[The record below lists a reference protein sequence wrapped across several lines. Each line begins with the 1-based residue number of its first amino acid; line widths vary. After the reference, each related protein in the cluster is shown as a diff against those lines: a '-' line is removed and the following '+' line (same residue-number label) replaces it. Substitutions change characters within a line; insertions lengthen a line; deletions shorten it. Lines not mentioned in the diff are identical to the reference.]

1 MNIIFKPYLPEFLIY
16 LFIGITLLL
25 SINLYGKLSKSLF
38 LPQKITLLFLR
49 ICVILCIGLIL
60 LNPCK
65 AKKQEEKKS
74 EPKIVLAIDLSKSMN
89 QIDMDKSSRIDYVK
103 SVFKKIKWL
112 EMKKVNDIKIEHYSF
127 ADNANSIL
135 PENIITLAADGK
147 STNLNTI
154 IKTITSDTNHT
165 QDCKGII
172 LFTDGRDHS
181 NKAPELIANLAEA
194 KNIPIYSFPVGNQGY
209 LRDVEVNIKSM
220 NSFCFINQP
229 FIIESE
235 IQTIGCQYENL
246 KIKLFRNDIQ
256 VDSLILNTK
265 DLNTNPISFKV
276 SEEKPGTFTYK
287 ISVAPIHDEHDITNN
302 ESITFLK
309 VVDKKI
315 KILLLEGS
323 PHWDTTFL
331 QRSLQRNPKL
341 ELDSIIQYAPKRVHQ
356 SRQTVGQ
363 KILQIPS
370 TTEEFSFY
378 DVIILGK
385 NINDMLSSNQIAQ
398 LSDYIQRSGGIVLTF
413 RGNSFN
419 QKELPDFMP
428 GLWSTEISKFDINIE
443 DEGDLDY
450 FGPIEYLK
458 TLFKENGG
466 PKIDGVYT
474 NTQKKTLT
482 SSLIPF
488 FNQKKEIVPGAIYRR
503 HGNGQVL
510 SLGISGSWHWAFHA
524 NTDIELKETDL
535 FWEHCLMWLESKSN
549 FRPGEN
555 FFFTGNTVTMNA
567 GKPFDFFL
575 TCKQPLSATVIP
587 KITILNKSKAL
598 AEIQMTSKN
607 NQDYNASFVPPER
620 GAYKAILEL
629 ENQKLEFPFVIHG
642 LNVEEKEVS
651 ADINKL
657 TELAKLTNGKILN
670 ITSLE
675 NLPDEIKAENFDV
688 QKTEEYYSIWDTG
701 FLFFLMTVLFS
712 LDWFYRRR
720 WGLL

>member
-1 MNIIFKPYLPEFLIY
+1 MNFIFKPYLPEILIY
-16 LFIGITLLL
+16 ILIGFTVLI
-25 SINLYGKLSKSLF
+25 SIKLYWKLSKSLL
-38 LPQKITLLFLR
+38 LPQRITLLFLR
-49 ICVILCIGLIL
+49 ISVIMCIGLIL
-60 LNPCK
+60 LNPSK

-74 EPKIVLAIDLSKSMN
+74 EPKLVIAIDQSKSMN

-103 SVFKKIKWL
+103 SVFKKVSWL
-112 EMKKVNDIKIEHYSF
+112 EKKKVEDIKIEHYAFSDT
-127 ADNANSIL
+127 ATSIS

-147 STNLNTI
+147 STNLHNM
-154 IKTITSDTNHT
+154 IKTITSNISNT
-165 QDCKGII
+165 QDCKGIV

-181 NKAPELIANLAEA
+181 NKPPELIAGLAQA
-194 KNIPIYSFPVGNQGY
+194 KNIPIYCFPVGRQGY

-220 NSFCFINQP
+220 NSFCFVNQP
-229 FIIESE
+229 FFIESE
-235 IQTIGCQYENL
+235 IQTYGCQYENL
-246 KIKLFRNDIQ
+246 KVKLFRNDLQ

-265 DLNTNPISFKV
+265 DINNHPLSFKV
-276 SEEKPGTFTYK
+276 TEEKTGTITYK
-287 ISVAPIHDEHDITNN
+287 ISVAPIHDEQDITNN
-302 ESITFLK
+302 ESVTFLK

-341 ELDSIIQYAPKRVHQ
+341 EVDSIIQYAPKRVHQ
-356 SRQTVGQ
+356 SRQTEGQ
-363 KILQIPS
+363 KILQAPATS
-370 TTEEFSFY
+370 EEFSFY

-385 NINDMLSSNQIAQ
+385 NIDDILSTNQITQ
-398 LSDYIQRSGGIVLTF
+398 LSEYILRSGGIVLSF

-419 QKELPDFMP
+419 QKDQPDFMP
-428 GLWSTEISKFDINIE
+428 GLWSNEINNFDINVE

-450 FGPIEYLK
+450 FGPMEYLK

-466 PKIDGVYT
+466 PKTDGVYT
-474 NTQKKTLT
+474 NIQKKTLT

-488 FNQKKEIVPGAIYRR
+488 LNKNKDVVPGAIYRR

-524 NTDIELKETDL
+524 NTEIEQKETDL
-535 FWEHCLMWLESKSN
+535 FWEHCLLWLESRSN
-549 FRPGEN
+549 FRPGEK

-575 TCKQPLSATVIP
+575 TCKQPLGTSVIP
-587 KITILNKSKAL
+587 KITILNKNKTL
-598 AEIQMTSKN
+598 LEIQMTTKN
-607 NQDYNASFVPPER
+607 NQDFNGSFVPPER
-620 GAYKAILEL
+620 GSYKAILEFE
-629 ENQKLEFPFVIHG
+629 ENKIEFPFVIHG

-651 ADINKL
+651 ADISKL
-657 TELAKLTNGKILN
+657 TELAKLTNGKILD

-675 NLPDEIKAENFDV
+675 KLPEEITAEKFAF

-701 FLFFLMTVLFS
+701 LLFFLMTVLFS